1 MPPRTRSQGF
11 TASVAQDLARDRL
24 LAATSKS
31 DPVVVDLIE
40 TIGQGV
46 SFRRTSSLDAWRN
59 QLLKLMPPSAVVD
72 AVPRPPP
79 PSPVPDMSV
88 RSSAVHLS
96 TVVDSVPSP
105 PCPSPVHAL
114 SARTSAAPPS
124 VVVDAVPSA
133 PPSAPLPE
141 LSVGASFVRV
151 QCCTGEGEG
160 SLDPLTLRDA
170 QCAGCSNLRIE
181 NERWQQAEQQA
192 SERIAMLEAENQ
204 HLRSLSQQRDMLLQT
219 SSTGP
224 AAEADTA
231 AAEEIGVAARIGESP
246 VSFVSVPPIPPL
258 QIAHSLQIVV
268 HGLRVRGN
276 ASSASLLSSFSMFC
290 RDQLHLRAA
299 LTMRAV
305 RVFKTAPGTAAGVV
319 ALHTGR
325 ELDML
330 FRAKRQHLR
339 ADCGVSIEPNRTR
352 AERLACTIAR
362 RARRVTPSLRRSGAA
377 EDSSDVAGQQLN
389 CSPRSRASRSTLRA
403 DAPEFVPASASVS
416 QHATSPPSS
425 VVPSVHALHQE

>member
-1 MPPRTRSQGF
+1 MLYRRG
-11 TASVAQDLARDRL
+11 
-24 LAATSKS
+24 
-31 DPVVVDLIE
+31 
-40 TIGQGV
+40 GGV
-46 SFRRTSSLDAWRN
+46 TGPLDASRCAVCRMFKFAN
-59 QLLKLMPPSAVVD
+59 RKRKIAAGRAAGIGAGCDAGSGEPASAI
-72 AVPRPPP
+72 AV
-79 PSPVPDMSV
+79 
-88 RSSAVHLS
+88 A
-96 TVVDSVPSP
+96 T
-105 PCPSPVHAL
+105 
-114 SARTSAAPPS
+114 T
-124 VVVDAVPSA
+124 
-133 PPSAPLPE
+133 
-141 LSVGASFVRV
+141 
-151 QCCTGEGEG
+151 
-160 SLDPLTLRDA
+160 RDA
-170 QCAGCSNLRIE
+170 RADIEHGACGRGRFCSCR
-181 NERWQQAEQQA
+181 
-192 SERIAMLEAENQ
+192 
-204 HLRSLSQQRDMLLQT
+204 
-219 SSTGP
+219 G
-224 AAEADTA
+224 
-231 AAEEIGVAARIGESP
+231 IGVAARIGESP
-246 VSFVSVPPIPPL
+246 VSSVSVPPIPPL

-362 RARRVTPSLRRSGAA
+362 RARRVTPSLQRSGAA

>member
-105 PCPSPVHAL
+105 PCPSPVHVL
-114 SARTSAAPPS
+114 SARASAAPPS

-181 NERWQQAEQQA
+181 NER
-192 SERIAMLEAENQ
+192 LQ
-204 HLRSLSQQRDMLLQT
+204 H
-219 SSTGP
+219 
-224 AAEADTA
+224 
-231 AAEEIGVAARIGESP
+231 
-246 VSFVSVPPIPPL
+246 
-258 QIAHSLQIVV
+258 
-268 HGLRVRGN
+268 
-276 ASSASLLSSFSMFC
+276 
-290 RDQLHLRAA
+290 
-299 LTMRAV
+299 
-305 RVFKTAPGTAAGVV
+305 
-319 ALHTGR
+319 
-325 ELDML
+325 
-330 FRAKRQHLR
+330 
-339 ADCGVSIEPNRTR
+339 
-352 AERLACTIAR
+352 
-362 RARRVTPSLRRSGAA
+362 
-377 EDSSDVAGQQLN
+377 
-389 CSPRSRASRSTLRA
+389 
-403 DAPEFVPASASVS
+403 
-416 QHATSPPSS
+416 
-425 VVPSVHALHQE
+425 